1 MVDLNG
7 LVGIGIAAFA
17 ATNIDDISVL
27 MMFLHQHEN

>member
-1 MVDLNG
+1 MVDLIG